1 MFTLKPVTSSLISAP
16 FPAKCMCNIL
26 KYKQQGHFPKS
37 ILLGLLFLGMGCM
50 LAGCANEAEHTGTA
64 TASQADDFAHV
75 DTLVRYAEGFD
86 FVATENTIC
95 LRLFDLEKRDG
106 SVLCR
111 VCRGEPQPDALGAP
125 TVVLPKQT
133 IRLATVS
140 TTHIALLSAIGGL
153 SSVVGTV
160 YADRILD
167 TDAKRLIQ
175 QKKIADLSGEHDL
188 DTERTLLANPDVVT
202 SYPFGGLQYP
212 VLETAGIGVVPLSEY
227 LETHPLGRTEWMKVM
242 GFLTNRSTTADSVF
256 ESVEARYNALVALTA
271 ALPEAERPLLYT
283 GSHANGQWFA
293 PPANSFM
300 GRFSEDAGGRYLFA
314 DAVENSNLTLDF
326 EQFIVRAIDAD
337 YWGRVVY
344 TPGALTYTDIAE
356 EDPRYTALRAFRERK
371 VFYCNAAE
379 TDYFGRAITEPDAVL
394 ADLISIVHPKLLPDH
409 LPQYFKPVAE

>member
-1 MFTLKPVTSSLISAP
+1 MALKAGIAIIKGYICVV
-16 FPAKCMCNIL
+16 
-26 KYKQQGHFPKS
+26 QS
-37 ILLGLLFLGMGCM
+37 IRSVGMGMHLHTATVHLRLFIFLLWWMGWM
-50 LAGCANEAEHTGTA
+50 LAGCANEAEHTGTP
-64 TASQADDFAHV
+64 TASQAFDFTHM
-75 DTLVRYAEGFD
+75 DTVVRYAEGFD
-86 FVATENTIC
+86 FVTTEHALC
-95 LRLFDLEKRDG
+95 LRLLDLEKRDG

-111 VCRGEPQPDALGAP
+111 VCRGEPQPDAPGTP
-125 TVVLPKQT
+125 TVTLPDQA

-167 TDAKRLIQ
+167 TDAKLLIQ
-175 QKKIADLSGEHDL
+175 QKKITDLTGEHDL
-188 DTERTLLANPDVVT
+188 DTERTLQAHPDVVT
-202 SYPFGGLQYP
+202 SYPFGGAQYP
-212 VLETAGIGVVPLSEY
+212 VLEKAGIGIVPLSEY
-227 LETHPLGRTEWMKVM
+227 LETHPLGRAEWMKVM
-242 GFLTNRSTTADSVF
+242 GFLTNRSAATDSVF
-256 ESVEARYNALVALTA
+256 AAVEARYNALVALTTG
-271 ALPEAERPLLYT
+271 LTEDERPLLYT

-300 GRFSEDAGGRYLFA
+300 GRFSEHAGGRYLFA
-314 DAVENSNLTLDF
+314 DAVQTGNLTLDF

-344 TPGALTYTDIAE
+344 TPGALTYSAIAE

-394 ADLISIVHPKLLPDH
+394 ADLISIVHPELLPDH
-409 LPQYFKPVAE
+409 ATQYFKPVAE